1 VTPTVRRPWPRTW
14 LAGLAW
20 ALWALT
26 LGILP
31 VAARLDQLL
40 RQAGRADLA
49 IVGANVPLI
58 VAVLSAATV
67 GAVLASRR
75 PRHPVGW
82 LLLAVGLSEQFTNL
96 TGQYVHYGVMV
107 RRGGLPAASYLSGFY
122 NSGTIVMVACIGFV
136 ALLTPTGSLP
146 MGAVGAGGPGSW

>member
-1 VTPTVRRPWPRTW
+1 VTPTVRGPWP
-14 LAGLAW
+14 AGLAW
-20 ALWALT
+20 ALWALM
-26 LGILP
+26 LAILP
-31 VAARLDQLL
+31 VAVWLDRLL

-49 IVGANVPLI
+49 IVGADVPLI
-58 VAVLSAATV
+58 VAVVSAARV

-96 TGQYVHYGVMV
+96 AGQYVHYGVMA

-122 NSGTIVMVACIGFV
+122 NSGTVVMVACIGFV

-146 MGAVGAGGPGSW
+146 HRVGAGGPGSW